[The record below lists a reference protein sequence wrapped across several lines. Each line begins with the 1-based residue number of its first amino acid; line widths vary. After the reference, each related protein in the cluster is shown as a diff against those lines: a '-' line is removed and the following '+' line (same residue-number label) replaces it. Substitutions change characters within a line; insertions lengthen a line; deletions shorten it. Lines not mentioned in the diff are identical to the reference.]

1 MSSELVYFAYLAIS
15 VALTVWV
22 ARTLQHNGR
31 VFLVES
37 FRNPEMGD
45 SVNRLLVVGFYLVNI
60 GFVSLFLSL
69 GDVPTTSSEA
79 IRFVSTK
86 VGIVLLLLGMLHFA
100 SMFNI
105 ARLRSRSKHSQ
116 HPAPTENSA
125 FLNLIAQSETESNIK
140 PTY

>member
-69 GDVPTTSSEA
+69 CDVPTTSSEA

-86 VGIVLLLLGMLHFA
+86 VGIVLLLLGCLHFA

-105 ARLRSRSKHSQ
+105 ARLRSRSKRSQ
-116 HPAPTENSA
+116 NPVPTETSA
-125 FLNLIAQSETESNIK
+125 LLNLAAQSETETNFK
-140 PTY
+140 PSY

>member
-1 MSSELVYFAYLAIS
+1 MSSELVYISYLGIS
-15 VALTVWV
+15 VALTIWV

-45 SVNRLLVVGFYLVNI
+45 SVNRLLVVGFYLINI

-69 GDVPTTSSEA
+69 GDMPTTSSEA

-86 VGIVLLLLGMLHFA
+86 VGIVLLLLGVLHFA

-105 ARLRSRSKHSQ
+105 ARIRSRSKRSSN
-116 HPAPTENSA
+116 PVPSEANT
-125 FLNLIAQSETESNIK
+125 LMGLISESETAVK